1 MASNANP
8 IFVAAGKGIRIGVL
22 SGLKGVRI
30 GWYSGLVVL
39 SVAAGLGLTLATLNG
54 NVLDRSIRTTC
65 EYARG
70 VWS

>member
-8 IFVAAGKGIRIGVL
+8 IFVAMGKGIR
-22 SGLKGVRI
+22 RT
-30 GWYSGLVVL
+30 WFAGLVVL
-39 SVAAGLGLTLATLNG
+39 SVVAGLGLTLATLNG

-70 VWS
+70 IWS